1 MMDAQTKSPAATLA
15 TLASLASLAPLEW
28 GKAALWGAAVFGGL
42 GTLTALWDN
51 PMFIRMT
58 PITGVDYVILAAE
71 ALLLGLYLG
80 IRAPACSLKGASLGG
95 VLGFLGFGCSI
106 CNKILLLIFGSG
118 LLLTYFEP
126 VRYWV
131 GLAGIAFMLWALH
144 RKLALRQTMIRQ
156 SLLDAR
162 EAP

>member
-1 MMDAQTKSPAATLA
+1 MRITQSKSPAAAAA
-15 TLASLASLAPLEW
+15 TFASLASLAPPEW
-28 GKAALWGAAVFGGL
+28 GRAALWSAGVFAGL
-42 GTLTALWDN
+42 GTLTALWEN
-51 PMFIRMT
+51 PLFIRMT
-58 PITGVDYVILAAE
+58 PITGVDYAILAAE
-71 ALLLGLYLG
+71 ALMLGLYLG
-80 IRAPACSLKGASLGG
+80 IRAPACSIKGASLGG

-144 RKLALRQTMIRQ
+144 RKLALRQSM
-156 SLLDAR
+156 LGGM
-162 EAP
+162 EAS